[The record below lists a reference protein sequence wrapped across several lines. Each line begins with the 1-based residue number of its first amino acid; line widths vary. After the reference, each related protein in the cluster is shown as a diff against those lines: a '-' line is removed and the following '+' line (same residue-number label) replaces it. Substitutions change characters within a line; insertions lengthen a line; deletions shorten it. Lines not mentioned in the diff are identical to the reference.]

1 MKSGSRRGAL
11 ALALI
16 APLVVLLSLD
26 PIPQSSAYHDF
37 ADRRAFF
44 GIPNFADVASNLAFL
59 AVGLWGLACAPR
71 WEAGEARFSW
81 RILFAATALLCFG
94 SAAYHLY
101 PGNETLVSDRLA
113 IGAICAALL
122 VALLAENVAP
132 CIQRFGLAPALL
144 LGAASV
150 LYWYWND
157 DLRLYVWMQ
166 LAPFVTVF
174 VLLVLFPARHSHRGW
189 LIFGLACYGAAK
201 LAEIADDAVFASSAG
216 ILGGHT
222 LKHLLAG
229 AGIAGINLM
238 LLRRRPV
245 SSPTGPN
252 EAWRHS

>member
-1 MKSGSRRGAL
+1 MNSGSRRGVL

-16 APLVVLLSLD
+16 APLAVLLSLD

-59 AVGLWGLACAPR
+59 AVGAWGLASARR
-71 WEAGEARFSW
+71 WEADEARLSW

-94 SAAYHLY
+94 SATYHLW
-101 PGNETLVSDRLA
+101 PGNETLVWDRLA
-113 IGAICAALL
+113 ISAVCAALL

-132 CIQRFGLAPALL
+132 CVQRFGLAPALL

-150 LYWYWND
+150 LYWHWSD
-157 DLRLYVWMQ
+157 DLRLYLWVQ
-166 LAPFVTVF
+166 LAPFVAVL

-201 LAEIADDAVFASSAG
+201 LAEIADDAVFASSAR

-252 EAWRHS
+252 EAWRPS